1 MSEKK
6 KVEASTPA
14 EALARAFA
22 IEKTK
27 EKP

>member
-6 KVEASTPA
+6 KEQGVRPA

-22 IEKTK
+22 IEKKK